1 MSFLLWAGMIV
12 GAACG
17 LGHGAYVY
25 NLVSREASKVNSGPA
40 IRPKA
45 ISYAIW
51 TLALWVLFGVYVTVL
66 WVVACCFYIPSRL
79 LGRQSTFLPG
89 RAEPPFP
96 ATEAPISANA
106 LPAREACQSDISSA
120 RRVAIVG
127 AGVSGL
133 ATARILLAQGLE
145 CTLFERRPAL
155 GGVWADG
162 YLNFGVQ
169 IQRELYEFPDWP

>member
-96 ATEAPISANA
+96 ATDLGEQAAPISANA
-106 LPAREACQSDISSA
+106 LPAREACQSDISSV

-169 IQRELYEFPDWP
+169 NSARAL